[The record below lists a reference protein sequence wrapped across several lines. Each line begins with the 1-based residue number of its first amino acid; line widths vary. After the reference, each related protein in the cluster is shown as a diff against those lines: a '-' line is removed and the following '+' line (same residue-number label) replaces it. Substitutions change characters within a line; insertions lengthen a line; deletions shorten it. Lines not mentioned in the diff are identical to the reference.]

1 MFNVGKGGIEA
12 EGLGRLVRS
21 EFPDNDT
28 LWFATIVVTVV
39 VP

>member
-12 EGLGRLVRS
+12 EGLGRFVGRGL
-21 EFPDNDT
+21 PDIDT
-28 LWFATIVVTVV
+28 LWLAAILVTVI